1 MAKTSVSGDGE
12 CFILSDILEDLN
24 LSLKQFQRTCIA
36 AGCDYLSNVK
46 GIGINKAYQ
55 MVVSGGNFC
64 SCWKVREL
72 PKNTRNPLRRLRQYS
87 NIKQCLIWVPAPQ
100 YHLRSGKLNH
110 PQIFSTCVESIL
122 LSIAFISNKFQ

>member
-55 MVVSGGNFC
+55 MVVSG
-64 SCWKVREL
+64 REL
-72 PKNTRNPLRRLRQYS
+72 LQLLESKGASKEYQESFAKAEAVLQHQTVFDMGTCTTVSLEKWETDPPSDIQYL
-87 NIKQCLIWVPAPQ
+87 C
-100 YHLRSGKLNH
+100 GKYPFVKCIH
-110 PQIFSTCVESIL
+110 
-122 LSIAFISNKFQ
+122 FQ